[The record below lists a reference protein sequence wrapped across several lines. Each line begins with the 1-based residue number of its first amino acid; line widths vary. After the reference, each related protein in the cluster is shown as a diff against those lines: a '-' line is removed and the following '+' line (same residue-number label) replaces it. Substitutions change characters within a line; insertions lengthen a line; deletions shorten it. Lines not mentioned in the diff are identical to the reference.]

1 MRDTDESDIGALG
14 KKIEAPAPLPV
25 PPRRFNT
32 DGTIMQR
39 SDGKLETNIPTP
51 PHPTWGFYGIKSS
64 NPVYDFGIVP

>member
-1 MRDTDESDIGALG
+1 MRTNDTIEDCPLG

-39 SDGKLETNIPTP
+39 SDGKLETAIPTP
-51 PHPTWGFYGIKSS
+51 PNPVWGFYGI
-64 NPVYDFGIVP
+64 VP